1 MTATIADRT
10 VTLAHGAADGV
21 QVVATLGPAGRRALL
36 SADAKANYPELSDW
50 LTRLLAPSDDWT
62 GAAERFWAALEPLPG
77 APQALLVAELDS
89 GEQRRFGGEGRA
101 YEIAR
106 AGRGPDRA
114 ARGAAGADRRGVR
127 APDLHPRLVPG
138 DLGARRGGVRRADGP
153 APMPDR
159 DLADLLAAN
168 EISSVRLQ
176 ATNHD
181 GLVLGKYLS
190 TPKFVSIAERGTM
203 LADTT
208 FGVDFGGDVALGWDW
223 GSWRGEVADIRAVPD
238 VATLTRD
245 PALPQLAIGD
255 LRLRP
260 PRRRAA
266 ARLPARDAEAGDRR
280 AERPW
285 PEAMVAPEIEFSVFE
300 QSIQRRALAAT
311 GTSPP
316 SEGRA
321 GSPT

>member
-1 MTATIADRT
+1 M
-10 VTLAHGAADGV
+10 L
-21 QVVATLGPAGRRALL
+21 
-36 SADAKANYPELSDW
+36 
-50 LTRLLAPSDDWT
+50 
-62 GAAERFWAALEPLPG
+62 
-77 APQALLVAELDS
+77 
-89 GEQRRFGGEGRA
+89 
-101 YEIAR
+101 
-106 AGRGPDRA
+106 A
-114 ARGAAGADRRGVR
+114 ARGSRCGRAGA
-127 APDLHPRLVPG
+127 
-138 DLGARRGGVRRADGP
+138 
-153 APMPDR
+153 PMADR

-208 FGVDFGGDVALGWDW
+208 FGVDFSGDVALGWDW

-255 LRLRP
+255 LRLRR

-266 ARLPARDAEAGDRR
+266 ADLPARDAEAGDRR
-280 AERPW
+280 ACRPW
-285 PEAMVAPEIEFSVFE
+285 PRSDGRARDRVLGLRAIDPRGARSPLPGPHAP
-300 QSIQRRALAAT
+300 RRAEPDHLSDVALARPGASSCT
-311 GTSPP
+311 PWSGASTRSGSAGSRGAARRRAGRPRSTSPP
-316 SEGRA
+316 PTRSARPTGSCGRSSPSGRSL
-321 GSPT
+321 GSWAARSPSWGSSTSISAPRCTSTSRFGAAARTRLRTRGPTARAAS